1 MQIIYE
7 QYTLRNRRKF
17 YSSHTED
24 YSPGRKCFGKTPCHI
39 LADQRMYIK
48 HDRVTL
54 HSFQV
59 LTETWPASQ
68 HDLNVWQGN
77 LILEGLLAWAS

>member
-24 YSPGRKCFGKTPCHI
+24 YSPGRKCFGKIPCHI
-39 LADQRMYIK
+39 LTDQRMYIK
-48 HDRVTL
+48 HDRVTFL
-54 HSFQV
+54 PGFDRDVASKSA
-59 LTETWPASQ
+59 WP
-68 HDLNVWQGN
+68 
-77 LILEGLLAWAS
+77 